1 MKSLF
6 EKTNIKNLEIKNRF
20 IRSATWDRMSED
32 DGHLNNEVIKRYED
46 LAKGGVGL
54 IVTGYAFISK
64 NEQPNPKMFAIYDD
78 SFIEDYKV
86 LVDRVHK
93 YGSKIAIQIVYGGS
107 QSEHPS
113 AGEMNIY
120 GPSAVK
126 NIVSG
131 ITPKEATKEDIR
143 DIVRKFGDAALR
155 AKKAGFDAVQI
166 HAAHG
171 YLLSQFLTLYYNRR
185 NDEYGG
191 DIHNRA
197 KIIYE
202 TIEEIRKRVGNDYPI
217 MIKINYDDLMEKN
230 PGLTT
235 EESIEVFK
243 KMDELSI
250 DIIEPSAANLSSGE
264 ANYPFRTGINSV
276 EKQSYFKEDVMKI
289 ASEVKAKVILMGGNR
304 NINLMNE
311 ILNTTEIEY
320 FSLSRP
326 LLAEPDLINKWMD
339 NKDYK
344 QKCVSCNRCWDGLSN
359 CCIFNR

>member
-1 MKSLF
+1 M
-6 EKTNIKNLEIKNRF
+6 
-20 IRSATWDRMSED
+20 
-32 DGHLNNEVIKRYED
+32 
-46 LAKGGVGL
+46 
-54 IVTGYAFISK
+54 
-64 NEQPNPKMFAIYDD
+64 
-78 SFIEDYKV
+78 
-86 LVDRVHK
+86 
-93 YGSKIAIQIVYGGS
+93 
-107 QSEHPS
+107 
-113 AGEMNIY
+113 
-120 GPSAVK
+120 
-126 NIVSG
+126 
-131 ITPKEATKEDIR
+131 
-143 DIVRKFGDAALR
+143 R
-155 AKKAGFDAVQI
+155 AKKAEFDAVQI
-166 HAAHG
+166 HAVHG
-171 YLLSQFLTLYYNRR
+171 YLLSQFLTPYYNRR

-243 KMDELSI
+243 KMDELGI

-264 ANYPFRTGINSV
+264 ANYPFRTGINSL

-320 FSLSRP
+320 LSLSRP

-359 CCIFNR
+359 CCIFSR